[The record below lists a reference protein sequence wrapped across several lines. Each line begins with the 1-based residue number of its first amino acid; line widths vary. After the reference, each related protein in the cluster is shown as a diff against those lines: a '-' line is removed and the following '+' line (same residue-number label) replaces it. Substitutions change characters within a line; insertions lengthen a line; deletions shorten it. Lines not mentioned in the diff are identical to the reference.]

1 MSDMEKHGWEKIIRY
16 LRIRDKERTDLLED
30 ILPQDLAE
38 QIYRLSKDEKI
49 EVFGLLNFE
58 EAALILGEMELEEQA
73 KIIELLSPAAVANI
87 LSEMPYDDMTDL
99 LGEVDEETTK
109 KILSLMQKDDAE
121 EVKELLGYP
130 KDSAGGIM
138 TTEFISFRETL
149 KVGEAIKKLRE
160 LAPSAETVYYLYTT
174 DEDDKLVGV
183 VSLRELI
190 VSQDDDIIREIMR
203 TNVLSVQADTDQ
215 EEVAQIVQKYNFL
228 AIPVTDVDDKLL
240 GIITVDDIMDVI
252 EEETTEDI
260 YHLVG
265 TSEVEGS
272 LMDASVFSIA
282 KTRLPWLIICLLG
295 GLFSGSII
303 GSFED
308 TLVGVIALATFIPVI
323 MDMGGNVGAQSST
336 VFVRGVATGE
346 ISGNEMFK
354 YFMKEIKV
362 GVLMGIICGVVVAL
376 AAGVWEWNPYLGMVV
391 GFSMLCT
398 VILAATIGTLVPLI
412 FTKLGIDPAVTAGP
426 FVTTIKDVTGLMIYF
441 YIATMF
447 MEYIM

>member
-1 MSDMEKHGWEKIIRY
+1 MEKQAWEKIIRY
-16 LRIRDKERTDLLED
+16 LRIRDKERTDLLDD

-38 QIYRLSKDEKI
+38 QIYQLSKDEKI

-73 KIIELLSPAAVANI
+73 KIIELLSPASVANV
-87 LSEMPYDDMTDL
+87 LSEMPYDDMTDI
-99 LGEVDEETTK
+99 LGEVDEDTSKE
-109 KILSLMQKDDAE
+109 ILSLMQKDDAE

-138 TTEFISFRETL
+138 TTEFISFKESLT
-149 KVGEAIKKLRE
+149 VGEAIKKLRE

-190 VSQDDDIIREIMR
+190 VSQDDDLIREIMR
-203 TNVLSVQADTDQ
+203 TNVLSVQAETDQ
-215 EEVAQIVQKYNFL
+215 EEVAQMVQKYNFL
-228 AIPVTDVDDKLL
+228 AIPVTDEDDKLL

-265 TSEVEGS
+265 TSEIEGS
-272 LMDASVFSIA
+272 LMDAKVTAIA

-303 GSFED
+303 ANFEES
-308 TLVGVIALATFIPVI
+308 LEAVVALAFFIPVI

-346 ISGNEMFK
+346 ITNAQMFR
-354 YFMKEIKV
+354 YFFKEVKA
-362 GVLMGIICGVVVAL
+362 GALMGIVCGSVVSL
-376 AAGVWEWNPYLGMVV
+376 AAGLWQWNPILGLVV

-398 VILAATIGTLVPLI
+398 VTLAATIGTLVPII
-412 FTKLGIDPAVTAGP
+412 FTKRGIDPAVTAGP

-447 MEYIM
+447 MEYLM